1 MMSNFYTGVMI
12 LSLLAMSIMSVI
24 ASQNPT
30 LSKIKN
36 KQLIICYVVVILGAL
51 FEWGAIYIGVVC
63 SFVWLHVL
71 VKTLE
76 LSIAPAIP
84 LAVVPAI
91 SNSKKLYRIMFA
103 IVIANAVIE
112 ILSAFFGFVFYV
124 DASNVYHHADFY
136 FLYIGAY
143 IAETICLIAGYIK
156 VVKEYQV
163 NRLWIMIPILLYMF
177 LGIGMQ
183 LADSSI
189 RVSYIAISI
198 SLVFLYVSYEDAIQS
213 SDSLTGM
220 LNRHSYDNRIMH
232 LTEESTIISIDIDF
246 FKRCNDTYGHVFG
259 DDILKEVSSV
269 IKESLGRDG
278 LCYRTG
284 GDEFCVIVPGKDNE
298 TEKKLENLHASMEKR
313 RAVIPRLPYIS
324 TGYAVFDPAKDN
336 VLEVVDR
343 ADAMMYNFKNLR
355 KHLMAEGRELNFT
368 DLLEILKRNPLSISK
383 G

>member
-1 MMSNFYTGVMI
+1 M
-12 LSLLAMSIMSVI
+12 
-24 ASQNPT
+24 
-30 LSKIKN
+30 
-36 KQLIICYVVVILGAL
+36 
-51 FEWGAIYIGVVC
+51 
-63 SFVWLHVL
+63 
-71 VKTLE
+71 
-76 LSIAPAIP
+76 
-84 LAVVPAI
+84 
-91 SNSKKLYRIMFA
+91 
-103 IVIANAVIE
+103 
-112 ILSAFFGFVFYV
+112 
-124 DASNVYHHADFY
+124 
-136 FLYIGAY
+136 
-143 IAETICLIAGYIK
+143 
-156 VVKEYQV
+156 
-163 NRLWIMIPILLYMF
+163 
-177 LGIGMQ
+177 
-183 LADSSI
+183 
-189 RVSYIAISI
+189 
-198 SLVFLYVSYEDAIQS
+198 
-213 SDSLTGM
+213 
-220 LNRHSYDNRIMH
+220 
-232 LTEESTIISIDIDF
+232 SIDIDF